1 MIPITFTSDVDSF
14 SAICPMRDTFDRFS
28 GNSARR
34 GTIVEFMEQIS
45 KSKFKYSATISDPLD
60 NCEIDLLLF
69 LNSNENPPKK
79 GTIGILHNF
88 HLYKQNNILRLN
100 STYRSYFL
108 EETKCEDELTRRFKE
123 MRSEREWDN
132 FLYRNLSSV
141 AFSYRS
147 IHDLREIYR
156 ITDDERTY
164 SLIE

>member
-1 MIPITFTSDVDSF
+1 
-14 SAICPMRDTFDRFS
+14 
-28 GNSARR
+28 
-34 GTIVEFMEQIS
+34 MEQIS